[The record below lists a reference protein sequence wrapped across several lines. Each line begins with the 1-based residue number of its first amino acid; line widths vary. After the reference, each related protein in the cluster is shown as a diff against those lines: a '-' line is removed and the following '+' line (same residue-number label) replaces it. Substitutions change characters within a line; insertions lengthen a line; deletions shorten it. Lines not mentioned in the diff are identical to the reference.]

1 MLQYKSQNGDHGED
15 RNGCSTRCYLE
26 LAGFCG
32 RTVRK
37 FKGSE
42 KANGTDCTVFRK
54 GWQWRLRV

>member
-1 MLQYKSQNGDHGED
+1 MFDTLLL
-15 RNGCSTRCYLE
+15 RVT
-26 LAGFCG
+26 GFCG

-54 GWQWRLRV
+54 LSKDGNGSYVFDDLREVDSKSQT